1 MPFPCTPAWVEV
13 DECRKA
19 GLRTSELEL
28 AFRRIAFPSLAAQW
42 LLIRLGS
49 ITVAGAVLDSPS
61 FGGSPASRNLA
72 AREL

>member
-1 MPFPCTPAWVEV
+1 MPCPGAHRTWERS
-13 DECRKA
+13 RKA
-19 GLRTSELEL
+19 GLRTLELEL

-42 LLIRLGS
+42 LLMRLGS
-49 ITVAGAVLDSPS
+49 ITVAGAVLESPS